1 MSAFLFSRRKLTEL
15 LQDHETDM
23 DNEIN
28 GLEEYALLNTSM
40 EDLCDYFEKKYAVEP
55 LALNESN
62 IQQESEEKTIN
73 VTDDPR
79 FYFGAWAR
87 GSRWRLHIP
96 FEGDERLFDRRSSW
110 SSSLVPEGRVDS
122 ANRRIQLHFEVLE
135 IDYEHFN
142 QKLESQLQNFRRWI
156 GWNNDEVKTFNGNI
170 RDRANDRINRRRN
183 SVLKIKNLA
192 ANIPFAMARRQDAP
206 STYAVPI
213 IERRIV
219 PVFPSVLNE
228 AFEPEPTLE
237 DEQYENILGVISS
250 MTLVMERSPKAFRNM
265 HEEDLRSHYLVQLNG
280 QYEGHA
286 TGETFNCQGKTDIL
300 IRSGDKNIFVAECK
314 FWTGPSDFE
323 AALNQLLGYTCWRDT
338 KTALIIFN
346 RETQMSTVLSKI
358 PDVAKNHPNFKRALD
373 YDHVSGFRYCLGH
386 NGDMNREL
394 TLTVLVFDI
403 PQSA

>member
-1 MSAFLFSRRKLTEL
+1 MSALLFSRRKLTEL
-15 LQDHETDM
+15 LQNHESDM

-28 GLEEYALLNTSM
+28 GLEEYVLLNTST
-40 EDLCDYFEKKYAVEP
+40 EDLCVCFEEKYASNRS
-55 LALNESN
+55 LSRNRTLNRNLKKRGS
-62 IQQESEEKTIN
+62 IT
-73 VTDDPR
+73 DPR
-79 FYFGAWAR
+79 FYFGGWAR
-87 GSRWRLHIP
+87 GSAWRLHIP
-96 FEGDERLFDRRSSW
+96 FEGDARLFDQRSSW
-110 SSSLVPEGRVDS
+110 SSSFIPKGKVDH
-122 ANRRIQLHFEVLE
+122 ANRRIQLHFELLE

-142 QKLESQLQNFRRWI
+142 EKLESQLQNLRKWI

-170 RDRANDRINRRRN
+170 RDKAQDRITRRRN
-183 SVLKIKNLA
+183 SVLKIMNLA
-192 ANIPFAMARRQDAP
+192 DSIPFAMARRADAP
-206 STYAVPI
+206 STYVVPLTQ
-213 IERRIV
+213 RRIM
-219 PVFPSVLNE
+219 PVLPSVSNE
-228 AFEPEPTLE
+228 EFEPEPTLE

-280 QYEGHA
+280 QYEGQA

-300 IRSGDKNIFVAECK
+300 IRSGDKNIFVAERK

-323 AALNQLLGYTCWRDT
+323 AAIDQLLGYTCWRDT

-346 RETQMSTVLSKI
+346 RDTQMSTVLSKI
-358 PDVAKNHPNFKRALD
+358 PDVAKNHSNFKRALD